1 MGEYYIQKPDELYHY
16 GVRGMKWGVRKQG
29 ELVGRRSSGVDSHYR
44 EQRRQKIKRTA
55 VIGAAVA
62 ATALAGYGV
71 YKMSKVRSMN
81 KASHAAVKRILAR
94 NSTQNF
100 VRNTAN
106 NMWGFD
112 GSYKSNPYSLRP
124 GRYSQGKHYNGSS
137 TFHYYSNNGIINN
150 GGHRLTGHSSRLTKA
165 GAASYRGGFYSKRAA
180 KAPLTSDYFSNP
192 NTQRRV
198 LEKQANDAWT
208 ELGNI
213 QRSSIAS
220 GKGVPKMYKRTKVT
234 RLTRQKGPRILR
246 VRG

>member
-1 MGEYYIQKPDELYHY
+1 
-16 GVRGMKWGVRKQG
+16 MKWGVRHDPERSG
-29 ELVGRRSSGVDSHYR
+29 DGRTRKGMSTAKKVAIGV
-44 EQRRQKIKRTA
+44 A
-55 VIGAAVA
+55 VTAAVA
-62 ATALAGYGV
+62 GV
-71 YKMSKVRSMN
+71 SYAAIKTYKYN

-137 TFHYYSNNGIINN
+137 TFHYYSKNGRINN

-180 KAPLTSDYFSNP
+180 QAPLTSDYFSNP